1 MPGLELH
8 APYAHWL
15 AFLAITMFA
24 ATTTPAE
31 ERSQLMAL
39 DASRSSVEFEVKL
52 LWLVGVHG
60 RFDSLRGTVAV
71 DRFRNSATVDVHI
84 DTNAVTMRSKSHEDW
99 VKSEEFFDA
108 PHYPEIEFVSESIPL
123 QRLQSG
129 GAIDGKLTL
138 RGVTKPVR
146 FELAVP
152 DCKIGTDQNCP
163 VRAAGSIRRS
173 EFGMSS
179 RRGAL
184 SDKVELSFSIETVPL
199 ASDPNR

>member
-1 MPGLELH
+1 MRPRFETSL
-8 APYAHWL
+8 PCPVWL
-15 AFLAITMFA
+15 VFLAVAVCATA
-24 ATTTPAE
+24 APAE
-31 ERSQLMAL
+31 ERTQLMAL
-39 DASRSSVEFEVKL
+39 DASRSTVEFEVKL

-60 RFDSLRGTVAV
+60 RFNSLRGTVAV
-71 DRFRNSATVDVHI
+71 DRFRNSATVDVRI

-108 PHYPEIEFVSESIPL
+108 QHFPQIEFVSESIPL
-123 QRLQSG
+123 ARLQSG
-129 GAIDGKLTL
+129 GEIEGTLTL
-138 RGVTKPVR
+138 RGISKPVR
-146 FELAVP
+146 FELATP
-152 DCKIGTDQNCP
+152 ECKIGTDEHCP

-173 EFGMSS
+173 EFGMNS